1 MTFPIMRRWFF
12 SKTIDNEKLVK
23 VINGLNQ
30 KFNTTI
36 KNLSETKKNVSALRN
51 QLTIEEEKKKALEL
65 ERNNLLEEKKLAKEE
80 TSTLW
85 NQLAS
90 FEKEKKK
97 KSDGHTL

>member
-80 TSTLW
+80 TSTL
-85 NQLAS
+85 
-90 FEKEKKK
+90 
-97 KSDGHTL
+97 

>member
-1 MTFPIMRRWFF
+1 MTLPIMRRWFF

-23 VINGLNQ
+23 VIDGLNQ

-80 TSTLW
+80 TSTL
-85 NQLAS
+85 
-90 FEKEKKK
+90 
-97 KSDGHTL
+97 

>member
-1 MTFPIMRRWFF
+1 MTLPIMRRWFF

-23 VINGLNQ
+23 VIDGLNQ

-90 FEKEKKK
+90 FEKE
-97 KSDGHTL
+97 